1 MPLNRRQL
9 SLRLLVLPAVAAD
22 PSTLLAQARFNGG
35 PPPNL
40 FISPCGQPFRAKRGA
55 AYPVVDWFH
64 QADKNGD
71 GKIDRAE
78 FNADAEASF
87 HTLDQN
93 HDGVLSPYEV
103 NYYELRICPEVVGA
117 RVESWQDRRDP
128 GAARL
133 WLAQFGGG
141 GGGGQGR
148 AGGGNIAPGG
158 PPPTSSGPAPN
169 PADESNKG
177 ASPYSFFDEPEP
189 VAAADVRFVGLISK
203 ADFLT
208 LSNAHFDALDKDGP
222 GYLTLDA
229 LPKTPVQRHLAREGG
244 RRRPDGYPQSE

>member
-1 MPLNRRQL
+1 M
-9 SLRLLVLPAVAAD
+9 SLRLLALPAAAAV
-22 PSTLLAQARFNGG
+22 PSTPLAQAAFDGG
-35 PPPNL
+35 PRPNL
-40 FISPCGQPFRAKRGA
+40 FISPCGQPFRAKREA
-55 AYPVVDWFH
+55 LYPVVDWFQ

-71 GKIDRAE
+71 GKLDRAE
-78 FNADAEASF
+78 FNADAEAFF

-117 RVESWQDRRDP
+117 VVDSWQGRRDP

-148 AGGGNIAPGG
+148 GGGGKIAPGG
-158 PPPTSSGPAPN
+158 PPRSSSGPTPN
-169 PADESNKG
+169 PGDESRKG

-189 VAAADVRFVGLISK
+189 VAAADVRFRGTITK

-208 LSNAHFDALDKDGP
+208 LSNAHFDALDKNGA
-222 GYLTLDA
+222 GYLILDT
-229 LPKTPVQRHLAREGG
+229 LPKTPVQRRLAREGG
-244 RRRPDGYPQSE
+244 RKRPGGTHPN